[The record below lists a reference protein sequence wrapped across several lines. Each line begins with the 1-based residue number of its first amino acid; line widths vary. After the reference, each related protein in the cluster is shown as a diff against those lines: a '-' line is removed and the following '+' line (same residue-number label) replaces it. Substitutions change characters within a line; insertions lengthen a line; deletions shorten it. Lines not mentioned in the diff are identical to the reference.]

1 MCCMP
6 QRPKSSQPAAA
17 ELSSAGDQ
25 EQGLDDEQ
33 GMLGAEP
40 SSLWEGAEAGQKKK
54 ISSALD
60 MAQPFQVL
68 AML

>member
-6 QRPKSSQPAAA
+6 QHLESSQPAAA
-17 ELSSAGDQ
+17 ELSSADDQ

-40 SSLWEGAEAGQKKK
+40 SSLWEGAEAGHQGS
-54 ISSALD
+54 SSALD
-60 MAQPFQVL
+60 TARPFQVL
-68 AML
+68 AMR